1 MTSWSLFHLLREAS
15 MFRMTEEPIIVHDLY
30 NTTLDQ
36 VGGIVTFEGR
46 VRNDNH
52 GRKVEKLE
60 YEAFP
65 EMAESEGMKIINE
78 AKSKFSIE
86 EAYCVHRTGTL
97 GIRDLAI
104 WIVVYAK
111 HRDAAFRASEYIIDQ
126 VKTRVPI
133 WKKEFYVD
141 GKTDWV
147 KCLSCAAKGIAHHD
161 HFHHVK

>member
-1 MTSWSLFHLLREAS
+1 
-15 MFRMTEEPIIVHDLY
+15 MFRMTEEAIQVHSLFD
-30 NTTLDQ
+30 TTLDE

-52 GRKVEKLE
+52 GRKVKKLE

-65 EMAESEGMKIINE
+65 EMAESEGMKIIQE
-78 AKSKFSIE
+78 AKALFAIE
-86 EAYCVHRTGTL
+86 EAYCVHRSGTL
-97 GIRDLAI
+97 TIRDLAI

-111 HRDAAFRASEYIIDQ
+111 HREAAFRACEYIIDQ

-141 GKTDWV
+141 GDTDWV
-147 KCLSCAAKGIAHHD
+147 KCLACAAKGVAHHD
-161 HFHHVK
+161 HFHHIK

>member
-1 MTSWSLFHLLREAS
+1 
-15 MFRMTEEPIIVHDLY
+15 MFQMTETAIKVHDLFD
-30 NTTLDQ
+30 TTLDQ

-65 EMAESEGMKIINE
+65 EMAEAEGMKIIQE
-78 AKSKFSIE
+78 AKSKFAIE
-86 EAYCVHRTGTL
+86 SAYCVHRTGVL
-97 GIRDLAI
+97 NIRDIAI

-111 HRDAAFRASEYIIDQ
+111 HREAAYRASEYIIDQ

-133 WKKEFYVD
+133 WKKEYYVD
-141 GKTDWV
+141 GQTDWV
-147 KCLSCAAKGIAHHD
+147 KCLACAAKGIPHHD

>member
-1 MTSWSLFHLLREAS
+1 
-15 MFRMTEEPIIVHDLY
+15 MFRLTEAPIIVHDLRS
-30 NTTLDQ
+30 TTMDQ

-65 EMAESEGMKIINE
+65 EMAESEGLKIIQE
-78 AKSKFSIE
+78 AKALFAIE
-86 EAYCVHRTGTL
+86 DAYCTHRTGTL
-97 GIRDLAI
+97 TIRDIAI

-111 HRDAAFRASEYIIDQ
+111 HREAAYRASEYIIDQ

-141 GKTDWV
+141 GATDWV
-147 KCLSCAAKGIAHHD
+147 KCLACAAKGVAHHD
-161 HFHHVK
+161 HFHHIK

>member
-1 MTSWSLFHLLREAS
+1 
-15 MFRMTEEPIIVHDLY
+15 MFRMTEEPIQVNDLF
-30 NTTLDQ
+30 NTTMDQ

-52 GRKVEKLE
+52 GRKVTQLE

-65 EMAESEGMKIINE
+65 EMAETEGVKIMNE
-78 AKSKFSIE
+78 ARERFAIE
-86 EAYCVHRTGTL
+86 GAYCIHRTGVL
-97 GIRDLAI
+97 KIRDLAI

-111 HRDAAFRASEYIIDQ
+111 HREAAFRASEYIIDQ

-141 GKTDWV
+141 GQTEWV
-147 KCLSCAAKGIAHHD
+147 KCLACAAKGVAHHD
-161 HFHHVK
+161 HFHHIK

>member
-1 MTSWSLFHLLREAS
+1 
-15 MFRMTEEPIIVHDLY
+15 MFQITETAIKVHDLFD
-30 NTTLDQ
+30 TTLDQ

-52 GRKVEKLE
+52 GRRVEKLE

-65 EMAESEGMKIINE
+65 EMAEAEGKKIIQE
-78 AKSKFSIE
+78 ALAKFAIE
-86 EAYCVHRTGTL
+86 GAYCVHRTGIL
-97 GIRDLAI
+97 GIRDIAI

-111 HRDAAFRASEYIIDQ
+111 HREAAYRASEYIIDQ

-133 WKKEFYVD
+133 WKKEYYVD
-141 GKTDWV
+141 GQTDWV
-147 KCLSCAAKGIAHHD
+147 KCLACAAKGIPHHD

>member
-1 MTSWSLFHLLREAS
+1 
-15 MFRMTEEPIIVHDLY
+15 MFQITDKPIIVGDLFDS
-30 NTTLDQ
+30 TLDQ

-60 YEAFP
+60 YEAFTD
-65 EMAESEGMKIINE
+65 MALTQGEKILQE
-78 AKSKFSIE
+78 AKSLFEIE
-86 EAYCVHRTGTL
+86 KALCIHRTGML
-97 GIRDLAI
+97 YIRDLAV

-111 HRDAAFRASEYIIDQ
+111 HREAAYRASEYIIDQ

-141 GKTDWV
+141 GQSDWV
-147 KCLSCAAKGIAHHD
+147 KCLSCAAKGIPHHE
-161 HFHHVK
+161 HFHHRK

>member
-1 MTSWSLFHLLREAS
+1 
-15 MFRMTEEPIIVHDLY
+15 MFRITDGPIQVHDLRD
-30 NTTLDQ
+30 TTLDQ

-52 GRKVEKLE
+52 GMRVEKLE

-78 AKSKFSIE
+78 AKVLFSIE
-86 EAYCVHRTGTL
+86 EAYCVHRTGIL
-97 GIRDLAI
+97 NIRDLAI

-111 HRDAAFRASEYIIDQ
+111 HREAAFRASEYIIDQ

-133 WKKEFYVD
+133 WKKEYYVD
-141 GKTDWV
+141 GHTDWV
-147 KCLSCAAKGIAHHD
+147 KCLSCAAKGVAHHD
-161 HFHHVK
+161 HFHHT